1 MSWLV
6 VFMSSVIPI
15 IWLFILLAV
24 DWLHREVRS
33 NPAPL
38 RLHTPAGKQARIGL
52 ANKQ

>member
-15 IWLFILLAV
+15 IWLFILLAA

-33 NPAPL
+33 DPVPL
-38 RLHTPAGKQARIGL
+38 KLHASAAKRTQMGL
-52 ANKQ
+52 ADKQ

>member
-15 IWLFILLAV
+15 VLLFILLAA

-33 NPAPL
+33 DPAPL
-38 RLHTPAGKQARIGL
+38 RLHAPAGKQTRMEL
-52 ANKQ
+52 ADKQ